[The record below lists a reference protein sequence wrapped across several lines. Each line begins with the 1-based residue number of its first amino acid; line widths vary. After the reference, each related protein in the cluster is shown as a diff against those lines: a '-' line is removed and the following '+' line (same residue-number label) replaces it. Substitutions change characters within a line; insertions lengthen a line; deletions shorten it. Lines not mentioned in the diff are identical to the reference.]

1 MYSMTVHF
9 LLFSSS
15 VFPFNLVTL
24 IPLNCICSF
33 KVAYLTEM
41 EGTSK
46 ICEGSLCCILDY
58 SNPGEVIPL
67 LYMTGMLYAENI
79 CSFFSQHNRLHI
91 KKNYKNCQCFH
102 IILFYKLSTRH
113 IFRHSNIKKLPID

>member
-1 MYSMTVHF
+1 MTVHF

-67 LYMTGMLYAENI
+67 LYMTGMLYCVSSMLKIYVA
-79 CSFFSQHNRLHI
+79 F
-91 KKNYKNCQCFH
+91 
-102 IILFYKLSTRH
+102 
-113 IFRHSNIKKLPID
+113 